1 MLGFKYKKS
10 VEASKF
16 VKKQVYSGIF
26 EKQGSKC
33 SIIPSELFIV
43 EQHANNGQTIESRKQ
58 TLYPVNGSVF
68 VEGWHISPSLQERL
82 YD

>member
-1 MLGFKYKKS
+1 MLNL

-26 EKQGSKC
+26 EKQGNLKS

-68 VEGWHISPSLQERL
+68 VEG
-82 YD
+82 

>member
-1 MLGFKYKKS
+1 MINFNKTIIARIQISNL

-16 VKKQVYSGIF
+16 VKKKQVYSGFF
-26 EKQGSKC
+26 EKQGILKS

-43 EQHANNGQTIESRKQ
+43 EQRANNGQTIESRKQ

-68 VEGWHISPSLQERL
+68 VEG
-82 YD
+82 

>member
-1 MLGFKYKKS
+1 MINFNKTIIARIQISNL

-26 EKQGSKC
+26 EKQGNLKS

-43 EQHANNGQTIESRKQ
+43 EQRANNGQTIESRKQ

-68 VEGWHISPSLQERL
+68 VEG
-82 YD
+82 

>member
-1 MLGFKYKKS
+1 MINFNKTIIARIQISNL

-16 VKKQVYSGIF
+16 VKKNKFILVL
-26 EKQGSKC
+26 KQGNLKS

-43 EQHANNGQTIESRKQ
+43 EQRANNGQTIESRKQ

-68 VEGWHISPSLQERL
+68 VEG
-82 YD
+82 

>member
-1 MLGFKYKKS
+1 MLNL

-26 EKQGSKC
+26 EKQGNLKS

>member
-1 MLGFKYKKS
+1 MINLNKTVNARIQILKIGRSFKIREKTSLFWYFRKTRESKS
-10 VEASKF
+10 
-16 VKKQVYSGIF
+16 
-26 EKQGSKC
+26 

-68 VEGWHISPSLQERL
+68 VEG
-82 YD
+82 

>member
-1 MLGFKYKKS
+1 MLD
-10 VEASKF
+10 
-16 VKKQVYSGIF
+16 
-26 EKQGSKC
+26 
-33 SIIPSELFIV
+33 IIPSELFIV
-43 EQHANNGQTIESRKQ
+43 EQRANNGQTIESRKQ

>member
-1 MLGFKYKKS
+1 MVNLNETVIARIRILNL

-26 EKQGSKC
+26 EKQGNLKS

-43 EQHANNGQTIESRKQ
+43 EQRANNGQTIESRKQ

-68 VEGWHISPSLQERL
+68 VEG
-82 YD
+82 

>member
-1 MLGFKYKKS
+1 MVNLNETIIARIRILNL
-10 VEASKF
+10 VEASEF

-26 EKQGSKC
+26 EKQGNLKS

-68 VEGWHISPSLQERL
+68 VEG
-82 YD
+82 

>member
-1 MLGFKYKKS
+1 MINFNKTIIARIQISNL

-26 EKQGSKC
+26 EKQGNLKS

-68 VEGWHISPSLQERL
+68 VEG
-82 YD
+82 